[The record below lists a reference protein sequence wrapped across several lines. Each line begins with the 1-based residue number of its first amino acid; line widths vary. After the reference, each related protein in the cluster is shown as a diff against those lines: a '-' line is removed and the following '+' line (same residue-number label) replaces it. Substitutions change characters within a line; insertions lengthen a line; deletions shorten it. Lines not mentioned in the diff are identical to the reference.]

1 MLVKG
6 VQRCGGNS
14 TVGRRGDQQ
23 TWGLVLPLL
32 LNHQVILG
40 KSFFLPDPK
49 FISPAVTVAPVPLC
63 VSHKHLLFRQAPRSL
78 PRQRRRHHRMSS
90 PKNLLQ
96 TPALL
101 HASWVHPLSFIP
113 PPHEGHKPPSFA
125 RALRTISEVKHVPQS
140 MLLSVLA
147 TSVLSCAF
155 DSTAPNCIP
164 EQLLLGPQRKT
175 SFF

>member
-49 FISPAVTVAPVPLC
+49 FVSPAVTVAPIPLC
-63 VSHKHLLFRQAPRSL
+63 VSHKHLLFRQATRSL
-78 PRQRRRHHRMSS
+78 PRQRGRHHRMSS

-113 PPHEGHKPPSFA
+113 PPREGHKPPSLA
-125 RALRTISEVKHVPQS
+125 RNNK
-140 MLLSVLA
+140 
-147 TSVLSCAF
+147 
-155 DSTAPNCIP
+155 
-164 EQLLLGPQRKT
+164 
-175 SFF
+175 